1 MIQCCQKNYRIPSPF
16 NFILFQARLLDVDHE
31 AMRQLCME
39 RSANAMR
46 AAADKAKES
55 LAAEAA
61 KRNQASAKRREA
73 EEAKAQKR
81 AEVYATNRIL
91 AELWRRRLKQ
101 AKADLKARR
110 ASQSHASSAEGE
122 EEVPTGTPAL

>member
-1 MIQCCQKNYRIPSPF
+1 
-16 NFILFQARLLDVDHE
+16 
-31 AMRQLCME
+31 MRQLCLE

-46 AAADKAKES
+46 AAADKAKEAA
-55 LAAEAA
+55 AAEAA
-61 KRNQASAKRREA
+61 KRSEASAKRREA

-110 ASQSHASSAEGE
+110 TSEEHVSSGRDD
-122 EEVPTGTPAL
+122 EVLAGPL